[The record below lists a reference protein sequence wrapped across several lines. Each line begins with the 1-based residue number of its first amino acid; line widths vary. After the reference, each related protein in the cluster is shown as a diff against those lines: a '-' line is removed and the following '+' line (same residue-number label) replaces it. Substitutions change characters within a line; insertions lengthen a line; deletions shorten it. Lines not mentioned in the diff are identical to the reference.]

1 VLRLSKNLLLLLSL
15 LAAGLTTVSALAAS
29 DTRKKIEWK
38 AALYGRS
45 TDDTFSSSRTVGIAG
60 VLRAEHAL
68 SDSLSAFFLGGALLE
83 SGSSS
88 SLFTNEFEPR
98 SRLFLQE
105 ASLKFSPFNFASVK
119 AGALDQRHHGSPL
132 LLDGGTFPAALLA
145 LDPATGPWVLHVD
158 AQGAIPTSQS
168 LSTRSTGKEN
178 TPTLFTQKLIAGYSD
193 ESFHG
198 TLRATHFEFKNL
210 TRGVAQ
216 DSRFYGNTIT
226 GVGTASR
233 FVYRFEGFELGPDFT
248 LPLSSAIDFNLGAS
262 ALRNTAGPANSN
274 QGLYGYAGFSWKGEK
289 ITLAPKVEW
298 YRSDADSAPA
308 FYSSA
313 KFGHNN
319 REGTGGSVRLELP
332 QVHFDVKFHRSKLL
346 EPRTFQKNQFDYL
359 ELTVEI
365 PYAGF

>member
-1 VLRLSKNLLLLLSL
+1 VLRIAKNTLFVLSL
-15 LAAGLTTVSALAAS
+15 LVAGLTTVSALGEVQPES
-29 DTRKKIEWK
+29 KLGWK

-60 VLRAEHAL
+60 VIRAEHPI
-68 SDSLSAFFLGGALLE
+68 SDSLIAHFLGGALLE

-105 ASLKFSPFNFASVK
+105 ASLKFAPLNFASVK
-119 AGALDQRHHGSPL
+119 AGALDQRHHSSPL
-132 LLDGGTFPAALLA
+132 LLDGGTFPAALLS
-145 LDPATGPWVLHVD
+145 LDPATGPWVLHLD
-158 AQGAIPTSQS
+158 AQAAIPTSQS
-168 LSTRSTGKEN
+168 LSTRATGKEN
-178 TPTLFTQKLIAGYSD
+178 TPTLFTQKLIAGFSD
-193 ESFHG
+193 ESFRG
-198 TLRATHFEFKNL
+198 TFRATHFEFKDL

-226 GVGTASR
+226 GVGPASR
-233 FVYRFEGFELGPDFT
+233 FVYRFEGFEFGPDFV
-248 LPLSSAIDFNLGAS
+248 LPLGSSLDFNLGAS

-274 QGLYGYAGFSWKGEK
+274 QGLYGYGGFRWKGK
-289 ITLAPKVEW
+289 KLSLAPKLEW
-298 YRSDADSAPA
+298 YRNEADSAPA

-319 REGTGGSVRLELP
+319 REGAGASVRMELP
-332 QVHFDVKFHRSKLL
+332 QLHFDVKYHRSKLL
-346 EPRTFQKNQFDYL
+346 EPRTFQKNRFDYL